1 MGESLKDKME
11 RAITNGFERA
21 QEDKVKELNRLSRTG
36 KQISRKDYNTRNLAD
51 LYRELGLS
59 YPAGTPLAAEHLVA
73 EPLAEYQKN

>member
-36 KQISRKDYNTRNLAD
+36 KTISRRDYNTRNLAD
-51 LYRELGLS
+51 LYQELGLE
-59 YPAGTPLAAEHLVA
+59 YPGGAVLVAEHLS
-73 EPLAEYQKN
+73 EYQKN